1 LTQKG
6 VRRADADVTQPFSGK
21 EANMRNL
28 IGVALGSLA
37 VGATVTALSLGA
49 RPRTQMPGRYLT
61 QAGTVVACEPG
72 QRVVVRPTAVAPDGD
87 LVECIT
93 PVAAGL
99 YGETALY
106 PAAPYGSGYGDMRIV
121 RATSPLVEPA
131 PVVERQVVYREAP
144 VRRVRSPRSWQK
156 SALIIGGSA
165 GAGAGIG
172 AAVGGKKGALIGAAI
187 GGGAA
192 TVYDQAT
199 RR

>member
-1 LTQKG
+1 
-6 VRRADADVTQPFSGK
+6 
-21 EANMRNL
+21 MRNL
-28 IGVALGSLA
+28 IGVALGSIA
-37 VGATVTALSLGA
+37 VGATVTALALSG
-49 RPRTQMPGRYLT
+49 RPADRLSGQYLA
-61 QAGTVVACEPG
+61 QGGTVVACEPG
-72 QRVVVRPTAVAPDGD
+72 QRAVVRRGPAVADGE

-93 PVAAGL
+93 APLAAAG
-99 YGETALY
+99 YGDTALF
-106 PAAPYGSGYGDMRIV
+106 PAAPYPAGAGDIRIV
-121 RATSPLVEPA
+121 RASAPLVEHA
-131 PVVERQVVYREAP
+131 PLVERQVVYREAP